1 MLDPAEV
8 RSQLARILA
17 SEAFVNADRLSRFL
31 RFIVERRLA
40 GDGERLKEYVIG
52 LEVFDRSA
60 DFDPRID
67 SIVRVEAGRVRAK
80 LEAYYNGPGRDDPV
94 VIRME
99 KGGYVPVLERRDPV
113 ARGAGSPASPSPA
126 AAAPLARRRVRVSGG
141 AALAALAA
149 LAAVVL
155 VPRIEWRTEAGAPAL
170 TIAVLPFTPRATEE
184 ASERITAE
192 LTEGVTAA
200 LVGAGDLGV
209 IASTSARQFG
219 ADRGRLRDVAASL
232 QADMLLEARVATDG
246 DRVRVEA
253 LLIDGAREHKL
264 WVESFSGDTSDLDEL
279 ERNIAERVV
288 EAASAA
294 NHQDRD

>member
-99 KGGYVPVLERRDPV
+99 KGGYAPALERREPATRAAPEPV
-113 ARGAGSPASPSPA
+113 VPPPS
-126 AAAPLARRRVRVSGG
+126 AAAPPVRHRGRMWGG
-141 AALAALAA
+141 AALGALVV
-149 LAAVVL
+149 LAAVFL
-155 VPRIEWRTEAGAPAL
+155 VPRFEGRTETGAPAL